1 MSAPRVIVQVLV
13 TGAQIVGR
21 AFVEAYKQAA
31 ANSANRHAAR
41 GAGDAVTRRTGITI
55 DEACQILNV
64 KKDTPIEEVTKKY
77 NTLFKLNDPKS
88 GGTLYLQSK
97 IFRAKE
103 RLELEL
109 AKSKQSEGAA
119 ESSESTSGSN
129 PPPSQ

>member
-1 MSAPRVIVQVLV
+1 MSAPRVFIQVLV
-13 TGAQIVGR
+13 TGVQIVGR

-64 KKDTPIEEVTKKY
+64 QKDAPLEEVMKKY
-77 NTLFKLNDPKS
+77 NVLFKLNDPKT

-97 IFRAKE
+97 VFRAKE
-103 RLELEL
+103 RLEMEL
-109 AKSKQSEGAA
+109 TKSKQTEGAA
-119 ESSESTSGSN
+119 GSPESASGGN
-129 PPPSQ
+129 PPPS